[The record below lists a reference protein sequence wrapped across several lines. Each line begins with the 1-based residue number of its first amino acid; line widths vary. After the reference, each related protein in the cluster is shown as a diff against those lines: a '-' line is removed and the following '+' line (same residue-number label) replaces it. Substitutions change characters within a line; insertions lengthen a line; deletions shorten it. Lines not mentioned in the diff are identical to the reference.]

1 MNQYNIC
8 IFDNLLNE
16 TELDYVKSWVFNSY
30 LKYGHSSIG
39 TERIA
44 TTFFSITI
52 TDNFFINDIKQK
64 IEQITKKQFLLNRC
78 YMHIQTCGL
87 DGGYHIDTEYDNCY
101 TFCIYIS
108 NLTNTEIEEN
118 NGEFF
123 IKIPNKIFII
133 SIDTYMNRGI
143 LFPANYFHKGMAYNR
158 IIQNN
163 DGRVC
168 ITWKL
173 QEI

>member
-1 MNQYNIC
+1 MNQYNIY
-8 IFDNLLNE
+8 IFDSFLNE
-16 TELDYVKSWVFNSY
+16 TELDYVKNFVFNSNFE
-30 LKYGHSSIG
+30 YGHSSIG
-39 TERIA
+39 IERIA
-44 TTFFSITI
+44 TTFFSIQI
-52 TDNFFINDIKQK
+52 NDNFFINDIKQK
-64 IEQITKKQFLLNRC
+64 IEETTNKKLLLNRC
-78 YMHIQTCGL
+78 YMQIQTCGL
-87 DGGYHIDTEYDNCY
+87 DGGYHTDDENDNCY

-108 NLTNTEIEEN
+108 NLTNAEIDDN

-123 IKIPNKIFII
+123 IKIPNKQFII

-158 IIQNN
+158 LLQNN